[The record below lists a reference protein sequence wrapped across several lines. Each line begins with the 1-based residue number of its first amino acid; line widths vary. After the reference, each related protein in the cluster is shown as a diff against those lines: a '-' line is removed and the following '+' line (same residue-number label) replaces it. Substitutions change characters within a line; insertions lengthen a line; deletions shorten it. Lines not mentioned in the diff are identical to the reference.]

1 MGITQTALGKI
12 QQPPAWCGQL
22 EATSIPID
30 LSAGTGVRLL
40 RTILPETRAGDV
52 LDISYKLG
60 VTNDAG
66 YPGGTRYT
74 VGVGLHVWYYAYP
87 DTNGWANRAEI
98 LDEDGNQFLTGMN
111 VTPDMHH
118 LALAA
123 SFSWRVPANWSGS
136 RMGLALVADAH
147 STAWKSNGGG
157 DVLTVEPGYA
167 QLRVHRWTSPPA
179 A

>member
-1 MGITQTALGKI
+1 MGITQTALGMVM
-12 QQPPAWCGQL
+12 QPPAWCGQL
-22 EATSIPID
+22 EAESIPID

-40 RTILPETRAGDV
+40 RTVLPETRAGDV
-52 LDISYKLG
+52 LDISWKVG

-66 YPGGTRYT
+66 YPGGVRYT
-74 VGVGLHVWYYAYP
+74 VGVGVHLFAYP
-87 DTNGWANRAEI
+87 YSDGWAARQEL
-98 LDEDGNQFLTGMN
+98 LDENGDQVLTGMN
-111 VTPDMHH
+111 VTPEVHH

-123 SFSWRVPANWSGS
+123 SLSWRVPADWNGG
-136 RMGLALVADAH
+136 RMGLGLVVDAH

-167 QLRVHRWTSPPA
+167 QLRVHRWTNPPA